1 LSEWR
6 LSTTLRKFGSQFSMA
21 GGAAAVGSVGFTNRE
36 VTKALDM
43 LATMKADAE
52 IKLARMRIRDAAM
65 VRT

>member
-1 LSEWR
+1 M
-6 LSTTLRKFGSQFSMA
+6 G
-21 GGAAAVGSVGFTNRE
+21 GGAAAVGSVGFTNRV

-43 LATMKADAE
+43 LATMKADAG